1 METLEFDAVPNVE
14 YILQATDG
22 LHGRFVLE
30 DVENGIAIFGAEPII
45 TTTSKNG
52 ITRINE
58 QGHTQEIRG
67 CPFEPLRNLVRR
79 FCTRQKLPFFAG
91 GLVGY
96 FSYDLGR
103 MIESIPSL
111 ATEDVPTPDYA
122 LGVYESGLVV
132 DAARQ
137 KCLVF
142 SRSGDSR
149 TLSYW
154 KELASRAKDCPKPQP
169 AKPPRIHSLPDGIQ
183 SNFSKPDY
191 INAIRRVQSYIAAGD
206 VYQVNLSQRLH
217 TDLRITPAKLYT
229 RLRAVNPAPHSC
241 LIELGGVV
249 LVGASPETF
258 LVYDPET
265 RIVRTKPIKGT
276 RPRGRCAEEDS
287 RLAAELAASEK
298 DRAENVMIVDMER
311 NDLGRVATYGSV
323 RVTKL
328 WDIEPHPNVFQMVS
342 TVEAELSPQ
351 CDIIDL
357 LRATFPGGSITGA
370 PKVRA
375 MQIIE
380 ELEPHRRGI
389 YTGAAGYIGFDGRL
403 ELSIV
408 IRSFVLHNG
417 VAYFHAG
424 GGIVAD
430 SDPEMEYQE
439 TLDKIS
445 GLAFAVKGDFRDT

>member
-1 METLEFDAVPNVE
+1 MKTLEFDAVPNIDS
-14 YILQATDG
+14 ILQATDG

-30 DVENGIAIFGAEPII
+30 DLENGIAIFGAEPII
-45 TTTSKNG
+45 TITSKNG
-52 ITRINE
+52 ITRTNE
-58 QGHTQEIRG
+58 QGHIQEIYG

-79 FCTRQKLPFFAG
+79 FCTHKKLPFFAG

-96 FSYDLGR
+96 FSYDFGR
-103 MIESIPSL
+103 MIESIPSI
-111 ATEDVPTPDYA
+111 AAEDIPTPDYT
-122 LGVYESGLVV
+122 LGVYDSGLVV
-132 DAARQ
+132 DATRQ

-142 SRSGDSR
+142 SRSGNSQ
-149 TLSYW
+149 TLNYW
-154 KELASRAKDCPKPQP
+154 KELASSTKDSPKPEP
-169 AKPPRIHSLPDGIQ
+169 AKPPRLNSLPNCLH

-191 INAIRRVQSYIAAGD
+191 IKTIQRVQSYIAAGD

-217 TDLRITPAKLYT
+217 THLQITSTRLYT
-229 RLRAVNPAPHSC
+229 RLRAVNPAPHSY
-241 LIELGGVV
+241 LIELGGVI
-249 LVGASPETF
+249 LAGASPETF

-287 RLAAELAASEK
+287 KLAAELAASEK

-328 WDIEPHPNVFQMVS
+328 WDIQPHPNVFQMVS

-351 CDIIDL
+351 CDIVDL
-357 LRATFPGGSITGA
+357 LRATFPGGSVTGA
-370 PKVRA
+370 PKIRA

-389 YTGAAGYIGFDGRL
+389 YTGAAGYIGFDGKLR
-403 ELSIV
+403 LSIV
-408 IRSFVLHNG
+408 IRSFVIHNG
-417 VAYFHAG
+417 IAYFHAG

-445 GLAFAVKGDFRDT
+445 GLAFAVMGDF